1 MKEKSSQIERIKAI
15 LDVLHELPVDE
26 EADQRV
32 SEFLAEQV
40 IASCDS
46 PEEDKAWEYIEHV
59 YNRKQATC
67 LAMQFT
73 GENLEEI
80 LAFMTE
86 HTDGD
91 WNVQS
96 PDGEQEAFTIVEN
109 PLWARSKILF
119 NSCWVVIFSSSKMK
133 IMREE
138 IFKREWE

>member
-1 MKEKSSQIERIKAI
+1 MRGKPSQIKRIKTI
-15 LDVLHELPVDE
+15 LELIHELPVDE
-26 EADQRV
+26 EAEQRE

-40 IASCDS
+40 AASCDS
-46 PEEDKAWEYIEHV
+46 PEEDKAWEYLEHV

-80 LAFMTE
+80 LAFMNE

-109 PLWARSKILF
+109 PLWAKSRVLF
-119 NSCWVVIFSSSKMK
+119 KGNWVVIHSESKIQMMNNQNFLK
-133 IMREE
+133 
-138 IFKREWE
+138 EWE